1 MPSRSTSRCPA
12 KPGAAPGEAGHWPD
26 PKTFRN
32 PVAVGSGPDDYLL
45 RITCNCVHCG
55 AVGELMVEAP
65 HANIE
70 WEDTQ
75 NSVEGDGSQVPS
87 LSECFPSEEPEDFDP
102 SPTYPWGNSPP
113 RGNYPA
119 DNE

>member
-1 MPSRSTSRCPA
+1 
-12 KPGAAPGEAGHWPD
+12 
-26 PKTFRN
+26 
-32 PVAVGSGPDDYLL
+32 VAVGSGPEDYLL

-55 AVGELMVEAP
+55 MVGELMVEAP

-70 WEDTQ
+70 WED
-75 NSVEGDGSQVPS
+75 
-87 LSECFPSEEPEDFDP
+87 PEDFDP
-102 SPTYPWGNSPP
+102 SPIYPWGNSPP